1 MRHYSPSQ
9 PPLSD
14 DTRAVA
20 QWVFRELQ
28 RIASTMLTLH
38 DLNEHVDAPD
48 HVAKGMIRVAD
59 GTGWNPGSGAGLYYY
74 DGSSWTKLN

>member
-1 MRHYSPSQ
+1 MKHYVPTL
-9 PPLSD
+9 PPASGNPD
-14 DTRAVA
+14 DIARWTHL
-20 QWVFRELQ
+20 ELQ
-28 RIASTMLTLH
+28 RVAASMLTLH

-74 DGSSWTKLN
+74 DGSSWVKLN